1 MKYLIAN
8 WKMNSVDL
16 DVWEREFI
24 NFVSSQNN
32 FPNSDE
38 LKLIVCLNLY
48 DYYFFSEKIKSSK
61 NAIFNNISLFAQ
73 DVSQHD
79 EGAFTGQISSKFLR
93 KAGVEG
99 SIIGHS
105 ELRDNG
111 DTENIVFEKGLKLN
125 EQALSNIFCIG
136 EGLEIL
142 ENNKKKS
149 FLLNQLQTFCKNN
162 VSPDLL
168 AYEPIWAIGT
178 GKEADSE
185 NIASAV
191 SVILDFF
198 EEKKI
203 DCPILYGGSVSKSNI
218 EEIISIPGIDGCLVG
233 NSSLDGEQFAI
244 IASKITS

>member
-8 WKMNSVDL
+8 WKMNSVDI
-16 DVWEREFI
+16 DDWEQEFI
-24 NFVSSQNN
+24 NVVSSQNN
-32 FPNSDE
+32 FPKNDE

-48 DYYFFSEKIKSSK
+48 DYSLLTEKIKNSK
-61 NAIFNNISLFAQ
+61 NEIFNKISLFAQ
-73 DVSQHD
+73 DVSQYD
-79 EGAFTGQISSKFLR
+79 AGAFTGQISSEFL
-93 KAGVEG
+93 KKVGVEG

-105 ELRDNG
+105 ELRENG
-111 DTENIVFEKGLKLN
+111 DTENIVFEKGSRL
-125 EQALSNIFCIG
+125 EQHGLSNIFCIG

-142 ENNKKKS
+142 ENNQKKS
-149 FLLNQLQTFCKNN
+149 FLLNQLKTFCKNN

-191 SVILDFF
+191 SIILDFF

-203 DCPILYGGSVSKSNI
+203 HCPVLYGGSVSKSNI

-244 IASKITS
+244 IASKIKS

>member
-1 MKYLIAN
+1 
-8 WKMNSVDL
+8 MNSVDI
-16 DVWEREFI
+16 DDWEQEFI
-24 NFVSSQNN
+24 NVVSSQNN
-32 FPNSDE
+32 FPKTDE

-48 DYYFFSEKIKSSK
+48 DYSLLTEKIKNSK
-61 NAIFNNISLFAQ
+61 NEIFNKISLFAQ
-73 DVSQHD
+73 DVSQYD
-79 EGAFTGQISSKFLR
+79 AGAFTGQISSEFL
-93 KAGVEG
+93 KKVGVEG

-105 ELRDNG
+105 ELRENG
-111 DTENIVFEKGLKLN
+111 DTESIVFEKGSRL
-125 EQALSNIFCIG
+125 EQHGLSNIFCIG

-142 ENNKKKS
+142 ENNQKKS
-149 FLLNQLQTFCKNN
+149 FLLNQLKTFCKNN

-191 SVILDFF
+191 SIILDFF

-244 IASKITS
+244 IASKIKSWLQYL

>member
-8 WKMNSVDL
+8 WKMNSVDI
-16 DVWEREFI
+16 DVWEQEFI
-24 NFVSSQNN
+24 NFVSSQKS

-48 DYYFFSEKIKSSK
+48 DYYVLSEKIKNSK
-61 NAIFNNISLFAQ
+61 NAIFNKISLFVQ

-79 EGAFTGQISSKFLR
+79 EGAFTGQISSKFL
-93 KAGVEG
+93 KKVGVEG

-105 ELRDNG
+105 ELRENG
-111 DTENIVFEKGLKLN
+111 DTENIVFEKGSRLK
-125 EQALSNIFCIG
+125 EHGLSNIFCIG

-142 ENNKKKS
+142 EHNKKKY
-149 FLLNQLQTFCKNN
+149 FLLNQLQNFCKNN
-162 VSPDLL
+162 ISPDFL

-185 NIASAV
+185 NIASAL
-191 SVILDFF
+191 SIILDFL

-203 DCPILYGGSVSKSNI
+203 NCPVLYGGSVSKSNI
-218 EEIISIPGIDGCLVG
+218 EEIISISGIDGCLVG

-244 IASKITS
+244 IASKIKS

>member
-8 WKMNSVDL
+8 WKMNSVDI
-16 DVWEREFI
+16 DVWEQEFI
-24 NFVSSQNN
+24 NFVSSQKS

-48 DYYFFSEKIKSSK
+48 DYYVLSEKIKNSK
-61 NAIFNNISLFAQ
+61 NAIFNKISLFVQ

-79 EGAFTGQISSKFLR
+79 EGAFTGQISSKFL
-93 KAGVEG
+93 KKVGVEG

-105 ELRDNG
+105 ELRENG
-111 DTENIVFEKGLKLN
+111 DTENIVFEKGSRLK
-125 EQALSNIFCIG
+125 EHGLSNIFCIG

-142 ENNKKKS
+142 EHNKKKY
-149 FLLNQLQTFCKNN
+149 FLLNQLQNFCKNN
-162 VSPDLL
+162 ISPDFL

-178 GKEADSE
+178 GKEADSA
-185 NIASAV
+185 NIASAL
-191 SVILDFF
+191 SIILDFL

-203 DCPILYGGSVSKSNI
+203 NCPVLYGGSVSKSNI
-218 EEIISIPGIDGCLVG
+218 EEIISISGIDGCLVG

-244 IASKITS
+244 IASKIKS

>member
-61 NAIFNNISLFAQ
+61 NSIFNKISLFAQ

-99 SIIGHS
+99 SILGHS

-142 ENNKKKS
+142 EKNKKKS

-162 VSPDLL
+162 VSPDIL

-218 EEIISIPGIDGCLVG
+218 EEIMSIPGIDGCLVG

-244 IASKITS
+244 IASKIKS

>member
-8 WKMNSVDL
+8 WKMNSVDIEL
-16 DVWEREFI
+16 WEQKFI
-24 NFVSSQNN
+24 NVVSSQNN
-32 FPNSDE
+32 FPKSDE
-38 LKLIVCLNLY
+38 LKIIVCLNLY
-48 DYYFFSEKIKSSK
+48 DYYNLSEKIKNSK
-61 NAIFNNISLFAQ
+61 NTIFNKISLFAQ

-79 EGAFTGQISSKFLR
+79 EGPFTGQISSKFLK

-105 ELRDNG
+105 ELREKG
-111 DTENIVFEKGLKLN
+111 DTENIVFEKGLKLK
-125 EQALSNIFCIG
+125 EYALSNIFCIG
-136 EGLEIL
+136 EGLEIQ

-149 FLLNQLQTFCKNN
+149 FLINQLQTFCKDN

-191 SVILDFF
+191 SIILDFF
-198 EEKKI
+198 KEKKI
-203 DCPILYGGSVSKSNI
+203 DCPVLYGGSVSNSNI
-218 EEIISIPGIDGCLVG
+218 EEIISISGIDGCLVG

-244 IASKITS
+244 IASKIKS

>member
-8 WKMNSVDL
+8 WKMNSVDI
-16 DVWEREFI
+16 DDWEQEFI
-24 NFVSSQNN
+24 NVVSSQNN
-32 FPNSDE
+32 FPKTDE

-48 DYYFFSEKIKSSK
+48 DYSLLTEKIKNSK
-61 NAIFNNISLFAQ
+61 NEIFNKISLFAQ
-73 DVSQHD
+73 DVSQYD
-79 EGAFTGQISSKFLR
+79 AGAFTGQISSEFL
-93 KAGVEG
+93 KKVGVEG

-105 ELRDNG
+105 ELRENG
-111 DTENIVFEKGLKLN
+111 DTESIVFEKGSRL
-125 EQALSNIFCIG
+125 EQHGLSNIFCIG

-142 ENNKKKS
+142 ENNQKKS
-149 FLLNQLQTFCKNN
+149 FLLNQLKTFCKNN

-198 EEKKI
+198 ENKKI
-203 DCPILYGGSVSKSNI
+203 DCPILYGGSVSKNNI

-233 NSSLDGEQFAI
+233 NSSLDGKQFAI
-244 IASKITS
+244 IASKIKS

>member
-8 WKMNSVDL
+8 WKMNSVDI
-16 DVWEREFI
+16 DDWEQEFI
-24 NFVSSQNN
+24 NVVSSQNN
-32 FPNSDE
+32 FPKTDE

-48 DYYFFSEKIKSSK
+48 DYSLLTEKIKNSK
-61 NAIFNNISLFAQ
+61 NEIFNKISLFAQ
-73 DVSQHD
+73 DVSQYD
-79 EGAFTGQISSKFLR
+79 AGAFTGQISSEFL
-93 KAGVEG
+93 KKVGVEG

-105 ELRDNG
+105 ELRENG
-111 DTENIVFEKGLKLN
+111 DTESIVFEKGSRL
-125 EQALSNIFCIG
+125 EQHGLSNIFCIG

-142 ENNKKKS
+142 ENNQKKS
-149 FLLNQLQTFCKNN
+149 FLLNQLKTFCKNN

-191 SVILDFF
+191 SIILDFF

-203 DCPILYGGSVSKSNI
+203 DCPVLYGGSVSKSNI

-244 IASKITS
+244 IASKIKS

>member
-8 WKMNSVDL
+8 WKMNSVNL
-16 DVWEREFI
+16 DIWEQEFI
-24 NFVSSQNN
+24 KIVNSQNN
-32 FPNSDE
+32 FPNSNE
-38 LKLIVCLNLY
+38 LKLIVCLNLF
-48 DYYFFSEKIKSSK
+48 DYHALSKRIKDSK
-61 NAIFNNISLFAQ
+61 NEIFNKISLYAQ

-79 EGAFTGQISSKFLR
+79 EGAFTGQISSKFL
-93 KAGVEG
+93 KTAGVEG

-105 ELRDNG
+105 ELRENG
-111 DTENIVFEKGLKLN
+111 DTESIVHKKGFKLKQ
-125 EQALSNIFCIG
+125 QALSNIFCIG

-162 VSPDLL
+162 LSPDLL

-191 SVILDFF
+191 SIILDFF
-198 EEKKI
+198 EDKKI
-203 DCPILYGGSVSKSNI
+203 DCPVLYGGSVSKRNI
-218 EEIISIPGIDGCLVG
+218 EEIIAIPGIEGCLVG

-244 IASKITS
+244 IASKIKS

>member
-24 NFVSSQNN
+24 NVVSSQNN
-32 FPNSDE
+32 FPKSDE

-48 DYYFFSEKIKSSK
+48 DYYVLSKKIKSSK
-61 NAIFNNISLFAQ
+61 NAIFNKISLFAQ
-73 DVSQHD
+73 DVSQHE
-79 EGAFTGQISSKFLR
+79 EGAFTGQISSKFL
-93 KAGVEG
+93 KKVGIEG

-105 ELRDNG
+105 ELRENG
-111 DTENIVFEKGLKLN
+111 DSEKIIFEKGFKLK
-125 EQALSNIFCIG
+125 EDELSNIFCIG
-136 EGLEIL
+136 EALEIL
-142 ENNKKKS
+142 ENKNKKS
-149 FLLNQLQTFCKNN
+149 FLLNQLKTFCKNN

-185 NIASAV
+185 NISSSV
-191 SVILDFF
+191 SIILDFL

-203 DCPILYGGSVSKSNI
+203 YCPVLYGGSVSKSNI

-244 IASKITS
+244 IASKIKS

>member
-61 NAIFNNISLFAQ
+61 NSIFNKISLFAQ

-99 SIIGHS
+99 SILGHS

-142 ENNKKKS
+142 EKNKKKS

>member
-142 ENNKKKS
+142 EKNKKKS